1 MISSTTMI
9 SEQSHFH
16 HCEVVHSQ
24 DVHFQSH
31 SNSFLMGTGFAFS
44 QEKYYVNKWYRWKS
58 ESLEIYRDNN
68 NSIWTLDSV
77 ITI

>member
-1 MISSTTMI
+1 MCLLAVCSFAEE
-9 SEQSHFH
+9 SEF
-16 HCEVVHSQ
+16 VTDRHSLCIQ
-24 DVHFQSH
+24 
-31 SNSFLMGTGFAFS
+31 S